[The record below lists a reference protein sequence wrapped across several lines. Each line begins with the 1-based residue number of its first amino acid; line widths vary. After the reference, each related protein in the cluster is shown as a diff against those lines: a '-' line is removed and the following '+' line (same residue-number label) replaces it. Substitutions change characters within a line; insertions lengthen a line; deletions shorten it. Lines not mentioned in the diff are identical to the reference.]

1 MTLIRPSTT
10 PPCSPPVSHSSSVA
24 APIAAIK
31 ITIKYITDK
40 TAKIPNKKAANPAHL
55 FVCLNRL
62 IFVIIIDHL
71 QKFQVVVQMVSS

>member
-10 PPCSPPVSHSSSVA
+10 PPWSPFVSQSSSEA

-31 ITIKYITDK
+31 STTKYTADN
-40 TAKIPNKKAANPAHL
+40 TAKIPNKKAANPAHFL
-55 FVCLNRL
+55 VCFNRL
-62 IFVIIIDHL
+62 RFVIIIDHL